1 MDQEPR
7 VFRLTLPPHVHL
19 QSVLPTKSTRSRT
32 QRNGASTFTAIV
44 RRHDCRPRVSF
55 VTAASA
61 QPLSLVAR
69 ASPPTPAP
77 WQRPRG
83 TAAPSHGSGLLRL
96 PPAVS
101 RPSVW
106 DSCGASP
113 PFRSGLSLPLPIAP
127 SRLCRSRPA

>member
-69 ASPPTPAP
+69 ASPPAPAP

-96 PPAVS
+96 PPDAS
-101 RPSVW
+101 RPSELG
-106 DSCGASP
+106 SSGTSP
-113 PFRSGLSLPLPIAP
+113 PFRRDPSLPLPIALSLP
-127 SRLCRSRPA
+127 CSSRPA